1 MLLRVFA
8 VCTLVP
14 LLGASSCRESSTP
27 EGVYA
32 GPHIAWQI
40 PINKGYADASWHG
53 VPAVADGRFY
63 FAETA
68 NITAVDVASGSRIW
82 TTTIR
87 NNPAALTSK
96 LVVHGHRIFYADFPD
111 VWALEAT
118 SGQILWRYA
127 SDSDAS
133 VAESAVD
140 DHAMYVGTRDH
151 KVLALDLN
159 DGHPIWIADV
169 GAGWTQPGI
178 VQGLSVSGDTVYAGV
193 TRWYVSNGY
202 LQAAVIVAL
211 DRSTGRELWRYQS
224 EGDRHGIVATP
235 VVAGRNLIADD
246 VIFGSVFAVD
256 RFTGKEVWRIDAAP
270 GGYGP
275 QDSPIIIGDTAFIA
289 SNDTYFYALDSK
301 TGMRYWASQGRGGSF
316 TGGVVCGRYA
326 MGNAQGVDV
335 FDRGTGRKVSSML
348 VAVGPERAFPT
359 SHFATSGSR
368 AFVTGILWAWA
379 IDC

>member
-63 FAETA
+63 FAETS

-82 TTTIR
+82 T
-87 NNPAALTSK
+87 
-96 LVVHGHRIFYADFPD
+96 
-111 VWALEAT
+111 
-118 SGQILWRYA
+118 
-127 SDSDAS
+127 
-133 VAESAVD
+133 
-140 DHAMYVGTRDH
+140 
-151 KVLALDLN
+151 
-159 DGHPIWIADV
+159 ADV

-178 VQGLSVSGDTVYAGV
+178 VQGLSVSGDTMYAGV
-193 TRWYVSNGY
+193 TRWFVSNGY

-275 QDSPIIIGDTAFIA
+275 QDSPIIVGDTAFIA
-289 SNDTYFYALDSK
+289 SNDTYFYAL
-301 TGMRYWASQGRGGSF
+301 
-316 TGGVVCGRYA
+316 
-326 MGNAQGVDV
+326 
-335 FDRGTGRKVSSML
+335 
-348 VAVGPERAFPT
+348 
-359 SHFATSGSR
+359 
-368 AFVTGILWAWA
+368 
-379 IDC
+379 